1 MANEDR
7 KEHRFRLLEKPF
19 MGIFRNIGFDHH
31 AGDHR
36 PKKNGSQI
44 LGAPFG
50 KKFGLYQEHSHRDQQ
65 KHNADLL

>member
-1 MANEDR
+1 
-7 KEHRFRLLEKPF
+7 